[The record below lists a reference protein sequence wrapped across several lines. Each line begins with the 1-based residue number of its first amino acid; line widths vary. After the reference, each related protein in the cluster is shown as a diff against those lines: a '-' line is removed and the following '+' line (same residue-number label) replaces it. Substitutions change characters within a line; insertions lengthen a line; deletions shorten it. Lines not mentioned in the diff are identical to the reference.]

1 MSKVGLVI
9 GITGMDGSAM
19 TRFLLSKGYSVVGTY
34 RKNSKF
40 NENDTGALFG
50 GRVDLQYCEITDFH
64 SVASLFKSVLDKY
77 GKIDE
82 IYLIAAQSHVG
93 FSFKEPEKTV
103 LTNGMSAYN
112 FLENMRLMTPK
123 TKLYFCATSELFGG
137 DPTRE
142 VFNEKS
148 SFECRSPYSIGKEL
162 GTRWITYYVQ
172 TYGLFAC
179 YGILFNHSNFDREKS
194 FFIRKVTNGAARI
207 ASGKQKELVL
217 GNLNF
222 YRDEHWSDFGVE
234 MMWKMLQ
241 RETPKTYVICK
252 GETYHGEEFLNYAFN
267 YFNLDWKDYVKI
279 SDDLKRPNEVVK
291 LIGDCSLAKEELG
304 WNPKRMS
311 FKDHMELMCE
321 YDFHLENNLDYK
333 RPNVFELF
341 P

>member
-1 MSKVGLVI
+1 MKTAIVV

-19 TRFLLSKGYSVVGTY
+19 ARFLLSKNYNVVGTY

-40 NENDTGALFG
+40 NENDTQTIFGAKL
-50 GRVDLQYCEITDFH
+50 DLQYCEITDFH
-64 SVASLFKSVLDKY
+64 SVAELFKTVLLKY
-77 GKIDE
+77 GSIDE

-112 FLENMRLMTPK
+112 FLENIRLMTAK
-123 TKLYFCATSELFGG
+123 TRLYFCATSELFGG
-137 DPTRE
+137 DPTKE
-142 VFNEKS
+142 AFNEKS
-148 SFECRSPYSIGKEL
+148 PFECRSPYSIGKEL

-194 FFIRKVTNGAARI
+194 FFIRKVTNAAARI
-207 ASGKQKELVL
+207 ALGKQKELVL

-241 RETPKTYVICK
+241 KETPKTYVICRGK
-252 GETYHGEEFLNYAFN
+252 TFHGEEFLEAAFGH
-267 YFNLDWKDYVKI
+267 FNLVWQDYVKI
-279 SDDLKRPNEVVK
+279 SEDLKRPNEVVR
-291 LIGDCSLAKEELG
+291 LIGDCSLAKMELG
-304 WNPKRMS
+304 WNPDRMN
-311 FKDHMELMCE
+311 FKNHIDLMCE
-321 YDFHLENNLDYK
+321 NDYHLEQGLEYK
-333 RPNVFELF
+333 RPDVFKIF